1 MNYIVYDLVILAILI
16 LFALWG
22 MHRGLILTLCSLVA
36 LLVAFVGAIL
46 VSNFWSPSVAG
57 WLQPLLQPTT
67 TSAVESAL
75 PEGVTD
81 AELPLDELIIL
92 LDEADLPFGLDEF
105 VSDLR
110 EEGVPVLSAGSLVE
124 SVSVSLAAK
133 LANAIAYI
141 GLFLLSFVLILIL
154 WRLLARALNLVARLP
169 GLHMLNKVGGLAVG
183 VLQGAILLFICAW
196 LVRWLWSDLIPP
208 DAVEQSKLLHFFM
221 TVNPLEYFT
230 SR

>member
-1 MNYIVYDLVILAILI
+1 
-16 LFALWG
+16 
-22 MHRGLILTLCSLVA
+22 LILTLCSLVA
-36 LLVAFVGAIL
+36 LLVAFVGASL

-67 TSAVESAL
+67 TAAVESAL
-75 PEGVTD
+75 PEGTAD
-81 AELPLDELIIL
+81 AELPLENLIIL

-105 VSDLR
+105 LGDLR

-124 SVSVSLAAK
+124 SVSSSLAAK
-133 LANAIAYI
+133 LANAIAHI

-154 WRLLARALNLVARLP
+154 WHLLARALNLAARLP
-169 GLHMLNKVGGLAVG
+169 GLHMLNKAGGLVVG
-183 VLQGAILLFICAW
+183 AFRGAILLFICAW

-208 DAVEQSKLLHFFM
+208 EAVEQSKLLHFFM

>member
-1 MNYIVYDLVILAILI
+1 MNYIVYDLVILAILV

-36 LLVAFVGAIL
+36 LLVAFVGASL

-67 TSAVESAL
+67 SSAVESAL
-75 PEGVTD
+75 PEGTAD
-81 AELPLDELIIL
+81 AELPLEKLLIL

-124 SVSVSLAAK
+124 SVSPSLAEK
-133 LANAIAYI
+133 LANAIAWV
-141 GLFLLSFVLILIL
+141 GLFLISFLVILIL

-169 GLHMLNKVGGLAVG
+169 GLHLLNKLGGIVLG
-183 VLQGAILLFICAW
+183 VFQGMILLFICAW
-196 LVRWLWSDLIPP
+196 LVRWLWNDLIPP
-208 DAVEQSKLLHFFM
+208 EAVEKSKLLHFFM
-221 TVNPLEYFT
+221 TVNPLEYF
-230 SR
+230 SSL